1 MTSRGRGADERD
13 DEPTGPVETTS
24 PGLARLGWDD
34 DWAAAFA
41 ALDVPGLE
49 PARIAAQ
56 HRGGYT
62 ALGDVDAFLALLP
75 GRLLRHARRTGERP
89 AVGDWVGVRR
99 LPEQGRASIEGVLP
113 RRSKFSRRAAGE
125 SDAEQVV
132 AANVDV
138 VLLVLA
144 LDVELDVRG
153 LERYLA
159 TAHESGASPVVVLTK
174 ADLVPDAADAVTAV
188 RQVAGDVPVHVIS
201 NRTAV
206 GVDALRGYLAGDRTV
221 ALLGASGVGKSSL
234 VNVLL
239 GEERQ
244 LVGEV
249 RADGSGR
256 HTTTHRALIFVPGG
270 GLVLDTPG
278 MRELQ
283 LWEAD
288 EGVEATF
295 ADVEELAEECRFP
308 DCRHESEPGC
318 AVQDAIA
325 AGELDEERVTG
336 YRALRAELEELAER
350 QEARARLEHG
360 RAERASRH
368 AARTQARRS

>member
-1 MTSRGRGADERD
+1 MTSTGVGADGRD
-13 DEPTGPVETTS
+13 AEPDGPVETTT
-24 PGLARLGWDD
+24 PGLARLGWDEG
-34 DWAAAFA
+34 WAAAFA
-41 ALDVPGLE
+41 ALDDPGLE

-89 AVGDWVGVRR
+89 AVGDWVGLRR
-99 LPEQGRASIEGVLP
+99 LPEVGRASIEQVLP

-138 VLLVLA
+138 VLIVNG
-144 LDVELDVRG
+144 LDVDLDVRA

-159 TAHESGASPVVVLTK
+159 TAHESGAAPVVVLTK
-174 ADLVPDAADAVTAV
+174 ADLVGPVEEAEAAV
-188 RQVAGDVPVHVIS
+188 RQVAADVPVHAVS
-201 NRTAV
+201 NRTGA
-206 GVDALRGYLAGDRTV
+206 GVEALRAYLAGDRTV
-221 ALLGASGVGKSSL
+221 ALLGPSGVGKSSL
-234 VNVLL
+234 VNRLL
-239 GEERQ
+239 GEQRQ

-249 RADGSGR
+249 RSDGSGR
-256 HTTTHRALIFVPGG
+256 HTTTHRALIPVPGG

-283 LWEAD
+283 LWEAE
-288 EGVEATF
+288 EGVEAAF
-295 ADVEELAEECRFP
+295 ADVESLAEECRFP
-308 DCRHESEPGC
+308 DCGHESEPGC
-318 AVQDAIA
+318 AVQAAIA
-325 AGELDEERVTG
+325 AGALGTERLAG
-336 YRALRAELEELAER
+336 YLALRAELEELAER

-368 AARTQARRS
+368 AARTQSRRP